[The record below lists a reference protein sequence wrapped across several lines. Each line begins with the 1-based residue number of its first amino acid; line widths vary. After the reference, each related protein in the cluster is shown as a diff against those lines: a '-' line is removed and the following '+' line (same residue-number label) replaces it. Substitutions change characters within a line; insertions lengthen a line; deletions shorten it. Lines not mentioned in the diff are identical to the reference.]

1 VSHLGEQLSALV
13 DGELSG
19 AALDR
24 ANAHVAACGACRVEA
39 NALRRLK
46 LELRAL
52 GEVHDADGITT
63 RLLAMTSEC
72 SAEGPAGLASLAY
85 PAGPAALRNLGRDRG
100 RRRELRSTA
109 APYTAAPYTAAPYS
123 AAPYSAARSQRRLTG
138 RRRGRYVLWSTLS
151 LVVVGVS
158 TAAFGMGGNSGATGP
173 QITPQLEVFDIQ
185 HAITSGDIPFPD
197 PTDMSTRVPVVA
209 TTP

>member
-1 VSHLGEQLSALV
+1 MSHLGELLSALV

-19 AALDR
+19 GELDR
-24 ANAHVAACGACRVEA
+24 ANAHMASCGACRVEA

-46 LELRAL
+46 HELRAL
-52 GEVHDADGITT
+52 GEVHNADGITT
-63 RLLAMTSEC
+63 RLLAMTSES
-72 SAEGPAGLASLAY
+72 SAEGPAALAGLAY
-85 PAGPAALRNLGRDRG
+85 PAGQGTVRNLGRDRG
-100 RRRELRSTA
+100 RRREMRSAT
-109 APYTAAPYTAAPYS
+109 APYTGAPYS
-123 AAPYSAARSQRRLTG
+123 AVPSQRLPG

-158 TAAFGMGGNSGATGP
+158 TAAFGMGGNSGTTGP

-185 HAITSGDIPFPD
+185 HAITSGDVPFPD

>member
-1 VSHLGEQLSALV
+1 MSHLGDHLGDHLGELLSALV

-19 AALDR
+19 GELDR
-24 ANAHVAACGACRVEA
+24 ANAHVAACGACRAEA

-46 LELRAL
+46 HELRAL
-52 GEVHDADGITT
+52 GEVHNADGITT
-63 RLLAMTSEC
+63 RLLAMTSQS
-72 SAEGPAGLASLAY
+72 SAEDPAGLAGLAY
-85 PAGPAALRNLGRDRG
+85 PAGPGTVRNLGRDRG
-100 RRRELRSTA
+100 RRREMHSTT
-109 APYTAAPYTAAPYS
+109 APYTGAPYS
-123 AAPYSAARSQRRLTG
+123 AVPSQRRLTG

-158 TAAFGMGGNSGATGP
+158 TAAFGMGGNSGTTGP

-185 HAITSGDIPFPD
+185 HAITSGDVPFAD